1 MGLIA
6 FGWWLVGLACVLG
19 CCLFADSVV
28 ACVVR
33 VICLVVLLWWLFVL
47 LFALC
52 SSLLVDNCL
61 FRFGSGCAACL
72 T

>member
-19 CCLFADSVV
+19 CWLFADSVV

-33 VICLVVLLWWLFVL
+33 VICLVVLLWWLFAL
-47 LFALC
+47 SFAL
-52 SSLLVDNCL
+52 
-61 FRFGSGCAACL
+61 
-72 T
+72 